1 MSIIFPQPFA
11 FAIDDLGW
19 NIGNNHGEFGE
30 QGPFRIGLNRK
41 MSINDYKCIVEVAK
55 SAGVRVLGLFV
66 LSEMDRENVLAKY
79 PTTNVHGSNWDN
91 TENVSQEQIEIMNYV
106 RDNAAHLEFGLHG
119 VGHEYWPEP
128 GKRRRAEWYNKEDN
142 HPWPEETI
150 DNHIKC
156 YKEILAQYQLAP
168 ENGHSFPQ
176 SFVPCSYAIHWDPT
190 GDLSTGSKFNT
201 EGVKFA
207 NTLFEEI
214 DQPNLPSGPN
224 GGGIDHG
231 MLVVNRVIYGNEWY
245 ELSTLPRTPIE
256 EQESSVIES
265 HWSNWLAQD
274 DFLQSFVNEEWI
286 NYYKKAQKQ
295 ENRYIA
301 KNSEQFN
308 SQWLYNK
315 YLKVEETE
323 KGVVRID
330 NRAMPD
336 DVYQHNLLGNLVLK
350 VKLPEGKHVSS
361 ANINGENIVSYFE
374 DQGFGFIYLPKLAQ
388 TEYTLTFEVGENFP
402 DTYVYNDGT
411 YNVYSLETND
421 NNTRLSLS
429 LYGQQTV
436 MIVGIEKPFEIV
448 VDNVNVLLKSHQY
461 DLKDRTLKMVLKA
474 HDIQGE
480 QTLISIK

>member
-19 NIGNNHGEFGE
+19 NIGNNEGEFGM

-156 YKEILAQYQLAP
+156 YKEILAQYKLAP
-168 ENGHSFPQ
+168 ENDHSFPQ
-176 SFVPCSYAIHWDPT
+176 SFVPCSYAIHWDTT
-190 GDLSTGSKFNT
+190 GDLSTGSKLNA
-201 EGVKFA
+201 EGVKYA
-207 NTLFEEI
+207 NNLFKAI
-214 DQPNLPSGPN
+214 DQPNLPSGSN
-224 GGGIDHG
+224 GGGIDHW
-231 MLVVNRVIYGNEWY
+231 MLVVNRVIYGNQWC
-245 ELSTLPRTPIE
+245 ELSTLPRTPID

-274 DFLQSFVNEEWI
+274 DFLQAAVNEEWI
-286 NYYKKAQKQ
+286 NYYKQAQNQ

-308 SQWLYNK
+308 SQWLYN
-315 YLKVEETE
+315 
-323 KGVVRID
+323 
-330 NRAMPD
+330 
-336 DVYQHNLLGNLVLK
+336 
-350 VKLPEGKHVSS
+350 
-361 ANINGENIVSYFE
+361 IN
-374 DQGFGFIYLPKLAQ
+374 
-388 TEYTLTFEVGENFP
+388 T
-402 DTYVYNDGT
+402 
-411 YNVYSLETND
+411 
-421 NNTRLSLS
+421 
-429 LYGQQTV
+429 
-436 MIVGIEKPFEIV
+436 
-448 VDNVNVLLKSHQY
+448 
-461 DLKDRTLKMVLKA
+461 
-474 HDIQGE
+474 
-480 QTLISIK
+480 